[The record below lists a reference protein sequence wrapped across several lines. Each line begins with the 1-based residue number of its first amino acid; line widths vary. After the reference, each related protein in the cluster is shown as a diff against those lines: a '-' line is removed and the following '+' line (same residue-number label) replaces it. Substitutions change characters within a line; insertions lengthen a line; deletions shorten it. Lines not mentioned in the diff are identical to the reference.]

1 MTSDRDLEAVDGCPM
16 AQTSPRGSR
25 SKPWKFEYHNFPQ
38 FLGMS
43 KSLILILTTPQKTI
57 ISEKLKQNSGI
68 LLMSYETWIYKLTF
82 KKK

>member
-1 MTSDRDLEAVDGCPM
+1 MEVAEAWSM
-16 AQTSPRGSR
+16 AQIVPGGSNF
-25 SKPWKFEYHNFPQ
+25 KTWKFEYHNFPQ

>member
-1 MTSDRDLEAVDGCPM
+1 MEVAEAWSM
-16 AQTSPRGSR
+16 AQIVPRGSNF
-25 SKPWKFEYHNFPQ
+25 KTWKFEYHNFPQ

-82 KKK
+82 LKK